1 MNCPTTLI
9 VKGWNSTCWLTQLLL
24 WVLCPLSYSELRDP
38 PLFCTSS
45 YCDPGQV
52 QKKWLNLMNRSLL
65 LPQGSNSFDSYP
77 RSRLSK
83 YHLWFQGF
91 SVPKLARP
99 LHPLT
104 MTQRIQTRVLEVCRT
119 EIRFEHGVHRAH
131 CEVCTTCYY
140 NLSWSR
146 RSCCIMY
153 NPCCMRRRLADII
166 SYLSILRW
174 IR

>member
-9 VKGWNSTCWLTQLLL
+9 VKGWNSTCWLTQLLW

-104 MTQRIQTRVLEVCRT
+104 MTQRIQTRVLEVCRILMRYASNMEFT
-119 EIRFEHGVHRAH
+119 ERTPV
-131 CEVCTTCYY
+131 TM
-140 NLSWSR
+140 NLTWSR